1 MAVLEELMVHLGVD
15 ATTAEREARRAAEGI
30 DKALGGIKGLG
41 AMAGKMFAL
50 GPALAP
56 AVAAAGG
63 MAAAFASAGAG
74 AGAFFAAVKP
84 QFAEITNAADL
95 YTKAMEA
102 QAQGGAQAKAA
113 MDAYKQSLADMPA
126 ATRATATEFIGLK
139 GDFKAWSDSLAGDT
153 MPVFTQG
160 LKTVRGL
167 LPSLTPFVKDAAATF
182 TEFGQKMATGVK
194 SDGFKSFMA
203 DLRASAQE
211 TLPNLLSTFANI
223 GKGFGGIIQ
232 AFLPMSGQLTGGLA
246 RLTSSFAKFGASLKD
261 SAGFAKFS
269 QLASAGGGALGNLAT
284 ALGQILVSLQ
294 PVLGATTQLA
304 TVFANLVAAIPV
316 DVLTAF
322 GQILLVVKAATLAWT
337 IATQAVAIATG
348 LWSTAQAIFN
358 TIMAMNPVVLIILA
372 IIALIAVIVL
382 IATKTTWFQDLWSTV
397 WNAVKSLTIAVWNGI
412 KSFFIAVFNFL
423 KNIFLNFTGPGLI
436 IKHWET
442 IKSAT
447 ATAWNWVK
455 QKISSMVNG
464 IKSVIAGMV
473 SIVQKVIGYFA
484 RIREGVASKVGSLIS
499 FVKGIPGKV
508 KSAVGNLGS
517 ILVNA
522 GKSII
527 RGLISGVS
535 SMIGALKSKFSSI
548 TSMIPDWKGP
558 MTVDMKLL
566 TPSGEALLSGLMK
579 GIDRETPKLK
589 KQLGGITS
597 DIPGMLGTQVST
609 AITTKMQ
616 PADSPFRFVF
626 DVTGADEDMKRFVRK
641 IVRVDGG
648 GSAQLGLGRRAAA

>member
-1 MAVLEELMVHLGVD
+1 MAVLEELMVRLGVD
-15 ATTAEREARRAAEGI
+15 ATTAEREAQRAADGI
-30 DKALGGIKGLG
+30 DRALGGIKGLG
-41 AMAGKMFAL
+41 AMAGKAFAL

-56 AVAAAGG
+56 ALAAAGG
-63 MAAAFASAGAG
+63 LSAAFASAGAG

-84 QFAEITNAADL
+84 QFADITDAADL

-102 QAQGGAQAKAA
+102 QAEGGEKAKQAMAEYKAA
-113 MDAYKQSLADMPA
+113 LADMPA

-139 GDFKAWSDSLAGDT
+139 NDFKSWSDSLAGDT
-153 MPVFTQG
+153 MPVFTEG

-182 TEFGQKMATGVK
+182 TDFGKRMSTGVK
-194 SDGFKSFMA
+194 SDAFKSFMK
-203 DLRASAQE
+203 DLRASAKE
-211 TLPNLLSTFANI
+211 TLPDLLNSALNI
-223 GKGFGGIIQ
+223 GKGFGGMIQ
-232 AFLPMSGQLTGGLA
+232 AFLPMAGQMTGGIEKATAAFA
-246 RLTSSFAKFGASLKD
+246 RFGTTLKD
-261 SAGFAKFS
+261 SAGFAKFKE
-269 QLASAGGGALGNLAT
+269 LASSGGGALMNLAS

-294 PVLGATTQLA
+294 PVLGVTTQLA
-304 TVFANLVAAIPV
+304 IVFANLVAAIPV

-322 GQILLVVKAATLAWT
+322 GQILLVVKAGMIAWT
-337 IATQAVAIATG
+337 LYTQLAAAATG
-348 LWSTAQAIFN
+348 LWSSAQAVFN
-358 TIMAMNPVVLIILA
+358 AIMAMNPVTLIILA

-382 IATKTTWFQDLWSTV
+382 IATKTTWFQTLWSTV
-397 WNAVKSLTIAVWNGI
+397 WNAIKSASIAVWNWL
-412 KSFFIAVFNFL
+412 KSALKATFEFL

-436 IKHWET
+436 IKHWDR

-447 ATAWNWVK
+447 ATAWAWVK
-455 QKISSMVNG
+455 QKISSVVSG

-473 SIVQKVIGYFA
+473 SIVAKVIGYFA
-484 RIREGVASKVGSLIS
+484 RIKEGVASKVGSLIS

-522 GKSII
+522 GKNII
-527 RGLISGVS
+527 RGLIRGVS
-535 SMIGALKSKFSSI
+535 SMIGSLKSKFSSI

-579 GIDRETPKLK
+579 GVDRQTPKLK

-597 DIPGMLGTQVST
+597 DIPGMLDTTVSQSLL
-609 AITTKMQ
+609 AKVRG
-616 PADSPFRFVF
+616 ADSPLRFVF
-626 DVTGADEDMKRFVRK
+626 DVTGTDEDMKRIVRK
-641 IVRVDGG
+641 AVRVDGG
-648 GSAQLGLGRRAAA
+648 GSAQLGLGRRTAA